1 MFVWQKNGTFTK
13 PFSWFKIWLGKSTIY
28 VKNCFKNEWTFTN
41 RIKPLH
47 LFKFFRPWISE
58 ALDRVCKMEF
68 YAVWYISLRTILVDR
83 NPLKFHD
90 QFYTWW
96 LLRLHFAEEGPNSLC
111 VFIVQLSATGLSLLL
126 KTGSDKII
134 YWLSRY
140 SFLLGF
146 IMSKKL
152 GFYIVIKSSV
162 WNLSRFLDMIIR
174 RKEYLLSR

>member
-1 MFVWQKNGTFTK
+1 MVLLPNLSADLKWGTTFSKNKDHAKTF
-13 PFSWFKIWLGKSTIY
+13 
-28 VKNCFKNEWTFTN
+28 FKNELTSTY

-47 LFKFFRPWISE
+47 LFKLFRPWISE

-111 VFIVQLSATGLSLLL
+111 VFIIQKSDNLQFDMLVRWVAGTNDSSAKHLMFQVLFFFHNFFQ
-126 KTGSDKII
+126 K
-134 YWLSRY
+134 
-140 SFLLGF
+140 SFQF
-146 IMSKKL
+146 IFS
-152 GFYIVIKSSV
+152 
-162 WNLSRFLDMIIR
+162 
-174 RKEYLLSR
+174 

>member
-1 MFVWQKNGTFTK
+1 MLLCYALTILSYFPLT
-13 PFSWFKIWLGKSTIY
+13 STNSFRLLCEKQRSC
-28 VKNCFKNEWTFTN
+28 KNCFKNEWTFTN

-47 LFKFFRPWISE
+47 LFKLFRPWISE

-111 VFIVQLSATGLSLLL
+111 VFIVQLSATG
-126 KTGSDKII
+126 K
-134 YWLSRY
+134 
-140 SFLLGF
+140 FF
-146 IMSKKL
+146 ITTTETSQNSSKWSQL
-152 GFYIVIKSSV
+152 TTDHNECID
-162 WNLSRFLDMIIR
+162 LCIR
-174 RKEYLLSR
+174 PL